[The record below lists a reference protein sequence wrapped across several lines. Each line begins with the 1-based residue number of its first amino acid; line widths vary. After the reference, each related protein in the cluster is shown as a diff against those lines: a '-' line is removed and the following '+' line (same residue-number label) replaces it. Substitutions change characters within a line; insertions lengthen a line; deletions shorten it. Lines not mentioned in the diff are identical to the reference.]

1 MEMKVQLIGVEK
13 ALASMD
19 YKKVVT
25 AGKRAITRAA
35 NSGKTIISSQI
46 RDKFRIA
53 KADIDRKIN
62 VSLKNINNLEGDI
75 EVKGEPLSL
84 MYFKPESITGSG
96 IRTHVTKGVVAKTWT
111 KKKATGGVKVKI
123 LKKGRFAI
131 LPKSFIARGS
141 GGTQL
146 VFRRMRGVISS
157 RTGREKLAARKLV
170 TYPSIVKEPMNLSA
184 IRAKINTV
192 LVDRFKHELD
202 REWGK

>member
-1 MEMKVQLIGVEK
+1 MEMHVKLEGVEK
-13 ALASMD
+13 ALQSLD
-19 YKKVVT
+19 YKKVVR

-46 RDKFRIA
+46 RDKFKIA
-53 KADIDRKIN
+53 KSDIDKKIM
-62 VSLKNINNLEGDI
+62 VGLRNINNLEGEI
-75 EVKGEPLSL
+75 EVKGEPISL
-84 MYFKPESITGSG
+84 MYFKPESISGSG

-123 LKKGRFAI
+123 LKAGRVAI
-131 LPKSFIARGS
+131 LPKSFIARGK

-157 RTGREKLAARKLV
+157 RTGREKLAARKLI

-184 IRAKINTV
+184 IRAKINAV

-202 REWGK
+202 GEWGK